1 MINTSTVFRR
11 YANAPEKDNGVRM
24 PADVLDARVS
34 SLCLSEVLGRFERFS
49 TGESD
54 GPEMFP

>member
-1 MINTSTVFRR
+1 MINASTVFHR
-11 YANAPEKDNGVRM
+11 YANAPEEDNGVRM